1 MLLGRI
7 IMGWDLFSFLLDVIF
22 HSELLVFYS
31 FLSLEV
37 KRLWAAELIQKVVAH
52 ILSSCSGNYFYLI
65 G

>member
-7 IMGWDLFSFLLDVIF
+7 IKGWDLFSFFSNVIF

-31 FLSLEV
+31 LLSLEV

-52 ILSSCSGNYFYLI
+52 ILASCSGNNFYLI